1 MQITIRDMLKM
12 YAMGLVAYI
21 NDGEV
26 WAICYEE
33 E

>member
-1 MQITIRDMLKM
+1 MDIVIEDMLKM
-12 YAMGLVAYI
+12 YAMGIVAYI

-33 E
+33 